1 MLELIWSPAARDELS
16 EILDYISQFNE
27 DASENLRARIDSLV
41 EKVQHNP
48 QLFRSGRVP
57 GTREIVAHPN
67 YIVVYRVLA
76 DHIEVVSVVHARQ
89 EYP

>member
-41 EKVQHNP
+41 EKVQHHP

-76 DHIEVVSVVHARQ
+76 EHIEVVSVVHARQ